1 MTLLKTSVGAMR
13 PTATAERSRLIRA
26 TPEAIAQLFS
36 DPANL
41 SAVLPRVQRV
51 EVLRRSPSGA
61 RVRTHMQM
69 GPLGSMTAEGDVTW
83 LPGSGFMFSAARPV
97 AIESRWTLTPEAG
110 GTRVTAAMAIDLS
123 PMMGPLAAFIPAE
136 SVAAMIGPDL
146 DAALA
151 AAARRLERA

>member
-1 MTLLKTSVGAMR
+1 MSMLKPSVGMLR

-26 TPEAIAQLFS
+26 TPEAVFALFS

-51 EVLRRSPSGA
+51 EVLRRSATGA
-61 RVRTHMQM
+61 RVRTHMLM
-69 GPLGSMTAEGDVTW
+69 GPLGSLTAEGDVEW
-83 LPGSGFMFSAARPV
+83 VAGRAFSFSAARPV
-97 AIESRWTLTPEAG
+97 GIESRWALTAEAG

-136 SVAAMIGPDL
+136 SVAAMLAPDL

-151 AAARRLERA
+151 AAARRLER